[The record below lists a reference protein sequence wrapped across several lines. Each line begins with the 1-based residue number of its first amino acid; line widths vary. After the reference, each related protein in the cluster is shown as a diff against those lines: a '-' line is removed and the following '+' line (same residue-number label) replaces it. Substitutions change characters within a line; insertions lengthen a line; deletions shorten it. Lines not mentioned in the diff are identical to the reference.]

1 MIIEAIFASLGCF
14 KGPKS
19 ISSKFLRDIWI
30 SRTSRLS
37 ENYVLISLSAC
48 SRATWHWQISCF
60 LYNKMFGLGR
70 EPWSSGYSRRL
81 VFKRSW
87 VRNHHR
93 MLDRH
98 NSYLYKN
105 CIKTTEN
112 KRLRKRL
119 RMVHHSRLGLSVR
132 KPTKAIS
139 IYLSYKADWILFQ
152 ILGKK
157 WKAYQSFLLR
167 NSDRSPQNKG

>member
-70 EPWSSGYSRRL
+70 EPWSSGYRRRL

-87 VRNHHR
+87 VRIPVPNTGATFLT
-93 MLDRH
+93 M
-98 NSYLYKN
+98 
-105 CIKTTEN
+105 
-112 KRLRKRL
+112 
-119 RMVHHSRLGLSVR
+119 
-132 KPTKAIS
+132 
-139 IYLSYKADWILFQ
+139 F
-152 ILGKK
+152 KK
-157 WKAYQSFLLR
+157 WKTNVLMKMRFFVWQCEIIFISWIIKLYFKVCITLVQVQTWCGNDDSPGERKLTLDNLAFEQH
-167 NSDRSPQNKG
+167 DRMLK

>member
-70 EPWSSGYSRRL
+70 EPWSSGYRRRL

-98 NSYLYKN
+98 NSHLYKN

-119 RMVHHSRLGLSVR
+119 RMAEMENQVMDRLPEKKRNYFIFSPILM
-132 KPTKAIS
+132 
-139 IYLSYKADWILFQ
+139 ILFKNNF
-152 ILGKK
+152 I
-157 WKAYQSFLLR
+157 
-167 NSDRSPQNKG
+167 